1 MTANTSPSDTSGSK
15 KKKAKKNNVYIYGGA
30 AALALVVAYLW
41 KKHQANTAAAS
52 TGTTGTS
59 SAIDPA
65 TGLPYARETG
75 ANAINPTTGNTYASD
90 LANLTDPNTGQT
102 YASEVASLNA
112 TSGAEAAQTTTLA
125 TEVSTLS
132 SDLKLALKAR
142 PIPPASK
149 SLAQWKLGAI
159 EQLKRI
165 GVAPAQAQK
174 AVEEY
179 LSGKPVTNVTAA
191 HGLSN
196 IISPANALG
205 APPMPHGHVP
215 PVRVARASKI
225 PTTKKK

>member
-65 TGLPYARETG
+65 TGLPYASETG

-159 EQLKRI
+159 EQLK
-165 GVAPAQAQK
+165 
-174 AVEEY
+174 
-179 LSGKPVTNVTAA
+179 PVTNVTAA